1 MGNNSIAV
9 IRTLVVMCDRVSTL
23 IINMFTVK
31 IISLKTTVMNT
42 LKTFIYVLLLILISL
57 SCQTVKKKTI
67 VIKEGFVGMI
77 GYGSLMSLKTFEQT
91 LGHKY
96 LDSIYQ
102 VHLNNYVREW
112 SYFWPIDDPKFTSP
126 EGAKYDAFFIQE
138 NDTIPFEGF
147 VNLTISQKEKSKI
160 NCVLYLI
167 TQIEMLKFDKME
179 EGYQK
184 LDVTDKIE
192 EYSFKGGQ
200 VYAYEHVPDPQL
212 KVDKTKYIVLKDDV
226 DHITDACDSIGMDF
240 RKEFD
245 NSTVPYSGQII
256 PQKKIFAKRR
266 K

>member
-1 MGNNSIAV
+1 
-9 IRTLVVMCDRVSTL
+9 
-23 IINMFTVK
+23 MFTVNNLF
-31 IISLKTTVMNT
+31 LKTTVMNK
-42 LKTFIYVLLLILISL
+42 LKTIIYVLLLTFIST

-67 VIKEGFVGMI
+67 EIKEGFVGMI

-96 LDSIYQ
+96 SDSIYL
-102 VHLNNYVREW
+102 VHMTSYVREW

-126 EGAKYDAFFIQE
+126 NGVKYYAFFIQE
-138 NDTIPFEGF
+138 TDTIPFEGF

-167 TQIEMLKFDKME
+167 TQNEILKFDKME
-179 EGYQK
+179 DGYQK
-184 LDVTDKIE
+184 VDVTGKIE

-200 VYAYEHVPDPQL
+200 VYAYEHLPDPQF

-226 DHITDACDSIGMDF
+226 DLITDACDSIGMGF

-256 PQKKIFAKRR
+256 PHKNIFAKRG